1 MGRGAV
7 GQIDH
12 SQSSVGKALGQSP
25 DHPGQLCD
33 DWMKMIMTMIRR
45 RIIGDLDDQNGQDDH
60 WL

>member
-1 MGRGAV
+1 M
-7 GQIDH
+7 
-12 SQSSVGKALGQSP
+12 SGKALGQSP